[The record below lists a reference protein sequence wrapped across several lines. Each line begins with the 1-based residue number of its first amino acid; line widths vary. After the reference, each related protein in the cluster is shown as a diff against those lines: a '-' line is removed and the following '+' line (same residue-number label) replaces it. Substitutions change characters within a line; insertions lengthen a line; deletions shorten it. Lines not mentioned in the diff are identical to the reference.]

1 MKLFL
6 LIIIIIG
13 IFNALSAQNFGVGTN
28 TPAEKLDVNGNTRL
42 ERLILTNGGAVQD
55 NLTKSNVTGE
65 VGYKKGHRGA
75 GLRYIIATSGV
86 FPSSGRTTQENAIL
100 GEIAFIGQLKIL
112 AGEVVPKGWAL
123 CNGQTLPLNQN
134 MALFNLLGYT
144 YGGSG
149 FSFNLPNLQGAAP
162 VGQGTNA
169 AGYTWGRAQ
178 KSD

>member
-6 LIIIIIG
+6 LIIITNG
-13 IFNALSAQNFGVGTN
+13 IFNILSAQNFGIGTN
-28 TPAEKLDVNGNTRL
+28 APAEKLDVNGNIRV

-55 NLTKSNVTGE
+55 DLIKSNVTGE
-65 VGYKKGHRGA
+65 VGFKKGHRGA

-86 FPSSGRTTQENAIL
+86 FPTPARTNQENAVL
-100 GEIAFIGQLKIL
+100 GELAFLGQLKII
-112 AGEVVPKGWAL
+112 GGNVVPKGWAL
-123 CNGQTLPLNQN
+123 CNGQSLPVNTN

-149 FSFNLPNLQGAAP
+149 FSFNLPNLQGSAP
-162 VGQGTNA
+162 VGQGTNV
-169 AGYTWGRAQ
+169 AGYTWLRAQ